1 MAALI
6 NRFMKIKYIV
16 LTILL
21 TILLILLFFTGWDI
35 LHRILFPRRGSWI
48 GNLQL
53 YMWTGIGI
61 VAFLVVK
68 HFIKG
73 NLQWFETFTHE
84 LVHTIVS
91 ILLFRKIH
99 SFKANGNNGLITTS
113 GNKKTLVFV
122 DLAPYCLPFYTHLL
136 LAFRSIAT
144 NQFLW
149 CVDMI
154 IGVSIAFHVNC
165 FIKQTASYQPDINK
179 RPLYF
184 SYTYIATA
192 LLFNFC
198 VILVSYWSSKN
209 IFTALLYVIMSIIE
223 IFKYVCI

>member
-1 MAALI
+1 
-6 NRFMKIKYIV
+6 MKKNIKYII
-16 LTILL
+16 LTLIIG
-21 TILLILLFFTGWDI
+21 ILLIFILFTGWDI
-35 LHRILFPRRGSWI
+35 LRRILFPRRGSWI

-68 HFIKG
+68 RFIKE

-91 ILLFRKIH
+91 ILLFRRIH
-99 SFKANGNNGLITTS
+99 SFKANGDNGLITTS
-113 GNKKTLVFV
+113 GNEKTLVFV
-122 DLAPYCLPFYTHLL
+122 DLAPYCLPLYTYLL
-136 LAFRSIAT
+136 LAFRAIAT
-144 NQFLW
+144 SQFLW
-149 CVDMI
+149 FVDII
-154 IGVSIAFHVNC
+154 IGISIAFHANC
-165 FIKQTASYQPDINK
+165 FIKQTGSYQSDINK

-198 VILVSYWSSKN
+198 VIIVSYWSSKN
-209 IFTALLYVIMSIIE
+209 VFTAFWYVILNIIE
-223 IFKYVCI
+223 IFKI